1 MHAAPSGRLLEAVM
15 VSSIVHTVIV
25 LGLINTLASASTLAE
40 ANRRRCG
47 NPPSKVTRVQLVSST
62 ATTLGL
68 GEVRRVV
75 ERTWQTDGLEFEW
88 VDTPRPQRLADVD
101 VTVIVAESLLLDA
114 PPQALGAVRFVAGQ
128 PQNFVRVSTSAIVK
142 WFTERMIASQLWPRG
157 THVRFS
163 DQNAIGMM
171 ERALAYV
178 IAHEIGHVLLAS
190 KEHSR
195 EGVMRASYVDVH
207 GLAAGAPLMTLDD
220 AARERL
226 RLRMAGLAL
235 CE

>member
-1 MHAAPSGRLLEAVM
+1 MDAAPAARLLEAVM
-15 VSSIVHTVIV
+15 FSHTVHTVIV
-25 LGLINTLASASTLAE
+25 LGLIHTLASASTLE
-40 ANRRRCG
+40 AADRRRCS

-68 GEVRRVV
+68 GEVRHVV
-75 ERTWQTDGLEFEW
+75 ERTWQAEGLNFEW
-88 VDTPRPQRLADVD
+88 VDTPRPERIDDVD
-101 VTVIVAESLLLDA
+101 VTVIVAESSLLEA

-128 PQNFVRVSTSAIVK
+128 PQKFVRVSTSAIVK
-142 WFTERMIASQLWPRG
+142 WFTERMIAANFWPRG
-157 THVRFS
+157 MRAS
-163 DQNAIGMM
+163 SADRNAIAMM

-195 EGVMRASYVDVH
+195 EGVMRASYVDVQA
-207 GLAAGAPLMTLDD
+207 LDAGAPGMTLDD
-220 AARERL
+220 AARDRL
-226 RLRMAGLAL
+226 RLRMAGLAI